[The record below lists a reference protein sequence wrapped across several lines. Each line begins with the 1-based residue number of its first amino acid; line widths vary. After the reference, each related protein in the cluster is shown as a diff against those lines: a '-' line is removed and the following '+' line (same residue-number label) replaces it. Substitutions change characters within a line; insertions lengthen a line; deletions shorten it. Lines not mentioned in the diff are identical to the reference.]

1 MKQEHIDTFTQE
13 VRRAIHINGDD
24 LYNSPHEGLGICQ
37 EEMYELTKAIHE
49 NDNDNIAEE
58 FMDLAIAAFWGY
70 VSFSKISTGSK
81 DSDKKFEYIEEWL
94 KSDEAKLMWKEINES
109 LVKIAKEFGKS
120 IKTSNETIRTI
131 IENKGN
137 RNADK

>member
-1 MKQEHIDTFTQE
+1 MKKEHIEKFIE
-13 VRRAIHINGDD
+13 EIKVAIKKHGDD
-24 LYNSPHEGLGICQ
+24 LYNSPHEGLGVCQ

-49 NDNDNIAEE
+49 NDNVADE

-70 VSFSKISTGSK
+70 ISFSKISTGSK